1 MLNSKNIIIYRFHG
15 VQWSNI
21 GYRYIRYNVKQKR
34 TENLSGFFPK
44 LDINL
49 SNPIIEEEIQ
59 KLRLCKLLIQDILKL
74 YSQKMPNYL
83 ITLKNIIIC
92 LINQSKLLLRE
103 HMYESFKS
111 VIDFSNDMR

>member
-1 MLNSKNIIIYRFHG
+1 MGYSEVILDIDIFDTMLNKKEQKIYQASF
-15 VQWSNI
+15 Q
-21 GYRYIRYNVKQKR
+21 
-34 TENLSGFFPK
+34 K